1 MTAELIARELETVE
15 RPAGLTPLEVLFC
28 LYFVQGKPP
37 VIAYEMALAQS
48 GEFDPADQLPRL
60 AAGMMRRKNV
70 KAYLG
75 KLEKALEAFGVASAL
90 QIQMWLT
97 RAIFTGIGG
106 IDEHD
111 PLCSKKIVRV
121 TRHKDG
127 SETTATTLEMVNKME
142 AAKTLNRMKGFDAPL
157 KIDHNHTIGGRMV
170 VPLAASADEWEAL
183 AMASQE
189 ELQEDAIDV

>member
-90 QIQMWLT
+90 EIQMWLT
-97 RAIFTGIGG
+97 RGFRTSVGE
-106 IDEHD
+106 IDEFD
-111 PLCSKKIVRV
+111 PLCQKKV
-121 TRHKDG
+121 TRTTHHKDG
-127 SETTATTLEMVNKME
+127 SKTETVTLEKV
-142 AAKTLNRMKGFDAPL
+142 AALECIRTLNRMKGFDAPL

>member
-1 MTAELIARELETVE
+1 MTPALIARELEAVE
-15 RPAGLTPLEVLFC
+15 IPAGLTPVELLFC
-28 LYFVQGKPP
+28 LYFVQAKPP
-37 VIAYEMALAQS
+37 VVAYEMALADAGGVGRRQ
-48 GEFDPADQLPRL
+48 DAPMM
-60 AAGMMRRKNV
+60 AAAMLRRKKV

-90 QIQMWLT
+90 EIQMWLT
-97 RAIFTGIGG
+97 RGFRTSVGEV
-106 IDEHD
+106 DEFD
-111 PLCSKKIVRV
+111 PLCQKKV
-121 TRHKDG
+121 TRTTHHKDG
-127 SETTATTLEMVNKME
+127 SKTETVTLEKV
-142 AAKTLNRMKGFDAPL
+142 AALECIRTLNRMKGFDAPL